1 MENVKKTSSG
11 KEFIIRTI
19 SGAVYIAIV
28 VGFFLLRKFVDERLF
43 QVLVFLLTAMATFEV
58 ARAVK
63 PFSDKYNFIIA
74 IIVGVAVI
82 PVYCVF
88 EYFIMPGYGFL
99 FGINTVVLGIIAWV
113 VASIFTNIELKTL
126 RWGII
131 PIVYPSIFMLALAI
145 CSNFTTKYAFLSTLL
160 IFVISPC
167 TDVFA
172 YLIGMIYSK
181 IKKGKVKKLCP
192 SISPKKTWAGAIG
205 GLIGGM
211 IGAIAI
217 YFIATKVP
225 SIYAY
230 VGTKPAWI
238 FYLLVGFGG
247 AIFTQAGDLIES
259 YLKRKVGIKDMGKI
273 MPGHGGVMDRIDG
286 LSLTSVFVMIMFFI
300 FAVM

>member
-11 KEFIIRTI
+11 KELLIRTI

-28 VGFFLLRKFVDERLF
+28 AGFFLLRKFVDDRLF
-43 QVLVFLLTAMATFEV
+43 QILVFFLTAMATFEV

-63 PFSDKYNFIIA
+63 PYSDKYNFIIA
-74 IIVGVAVI
+74 VIVGVAII

-88 EYFIMPGYGFL
+88 EYFVMPGYGFL
-99 FGINTVVLGIIAWV
+99 FGINTVVLGVIAWV

-131 PIVYPSIFMLALAI
+131 PIVYPTLFMLTLAI
-145 CSNFTTKYAFLSTLL
+145 CSNFTAKYAFISTLL

-172 YLIGMIYSK
+172 YLVGMIYSK
-181 IKKGKVKKLCP
+181 IRKGKAKKLCP

-205 GLIGGM
+205 GLIGGI
-211 IGAIAI
+211 IGALVI
-217 YFIATKVP
+217 YFIAKSFS
-225 SIYAY
+225 SIYVY
-230 VGTKPAWI
+230 VGIKPAWI
-238 FYLLVGFGG
+238 FYVLVGFGG

-259 YLKRKVGIKDMGKI
+259 LLKRKVGIKDMGKI
-273 MPGHGGVMDRIDG
+273 MPGHGGAMDRIDG
-286 LSLTSVFVMIMFFI
+286 LSLASVFVMIMFF
-300 FAVM
+300 AVM